1 MTNAVNGRP
10 KKRKPAD
17 AAFWLA
23 YEKRVTA
30 LVKALDANA
39 SITHNEIRVGALSGV
54 PRQIDALAV
63 GSVAG
68 QKLNVVIE
76 AKCYGRRVSIGTI
89 DEFIGKL
96 LDIGAARGILYVA
109 GGFTTGAVKRA
120 ERALNPG
127 VALEHLANLI
137 PPRPVPEPKPRR
149 DDENRLSR
157 FPPSVH
163 PAPPIAHEYARLEAR
178 GDEAHYLRVEERALT
193 IEEPYRPSVPTT
205 TSYRAFLLGEAFFY
219 KV

>member
-1 MTNAVNGRP
+1 MTNAVNGRI

-23 YEKRVTA
+23 YEKRVAA
-30 LVKALDANA
+30 LVMALDANA
-39 SITHNEIRVGALSGV
+39 SITHNEIRVGVMSGV
-54 PRQIDALAV
+54 PRQLDALAV

-68 QKLNVVIE
+68 QKLSVVIE
-76 AKCYGRRVSIGTI
+76 AKCYGRRVSIGTV

-96 LDIGAARGILYVA
+96 LDLGAARGILYAA

-149 DDENRLSR
+149 EDGDRLSR
-157 FPPSVH
+157 FPPAIDYVL
-163 PAPPIAHEYARLEAR
+163 PIAHKYARIEAR
-178 GDEAHYLRVEERALT
+178 GDEPHYLRMHERELKVEET
-193 IEEPYRPSVPTT
+193 YWPSVPTT
-205 TSYRAFLLGEAFFY
+205 NSYRAFLLGEAFFY